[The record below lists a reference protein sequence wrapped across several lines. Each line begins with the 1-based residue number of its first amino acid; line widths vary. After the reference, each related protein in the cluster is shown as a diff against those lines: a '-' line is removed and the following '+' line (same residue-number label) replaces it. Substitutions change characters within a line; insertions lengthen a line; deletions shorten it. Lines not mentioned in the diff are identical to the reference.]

1 MVDFRAGVAII
12 CVTSKDGSRVALLN
26 NLRHRPC
33 HIFFLKKGST
43 FIIGYKKAQ
52 VNRECASSQSGTR
65 WVVLCFRVAIIR
77 VTKEEGSSDVTARS
91 IFDTDPAMNYY

>member
-1 MVDFRAGVAII
+1 MDYNMCNKQRREQGRSTEQPSPPPLSYI
-12 CVTSKDGSRVALLN
+12 
-26 NLRHRPC
+26 
-33 HIFFLKKGST
+33 FLKKGST

-77 VTKEEGSSDVTARS
+77 VTKEEGSSDVTARKM
-91 IFDTDPAMNYY
+91 FDTDPAMNYY